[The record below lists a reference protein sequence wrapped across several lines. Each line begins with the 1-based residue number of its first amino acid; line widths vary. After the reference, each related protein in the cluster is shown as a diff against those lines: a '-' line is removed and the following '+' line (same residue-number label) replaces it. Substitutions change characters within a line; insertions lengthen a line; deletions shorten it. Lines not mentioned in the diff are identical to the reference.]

1 MSALATV
8 AAKTGAVVLP
18 DGNGWTNR
26 LQIRSGTSN
35 KLYVVAQRQKDGKP
49 YGDFACSCLGWIMS
63 QKRGTYTCKH
73 LDAMR
78 PILTA
83 TFASTKETTIKK
95 IGR

>member
-18 DGNGWTNR
+18 DSNGWTNR
-26 LQIRSGTSN
+26 LQIRSGTSD
-35 KLYVVAQRQKDGKP
+35 KLYIVAQRQKDGKQH
-49 YGDFACSCLGWIMS
+49 GDFACSCLAWIMS

-73 LDAMR
+73 LNVMG

-83 TFASTKETTIKK
+83 AFAKPSETPTKK